1 MREAGSEAELVLG
14 GEGSEAGKDLFF
26 AKGAE
31 YGLQMGSATMT
42 RDCIAN
48 GRKVGRWFL
57 GVLSSC
63 RCKCSIN
70 PGVIPSSCD

>member
-42 RDCIAN
+42 
-48 GRKVGRWFL
+48 
-57 GVLSSC
+57 
-63 RCKCSIN
+63 
-70 PGVIPSSCD
+70 